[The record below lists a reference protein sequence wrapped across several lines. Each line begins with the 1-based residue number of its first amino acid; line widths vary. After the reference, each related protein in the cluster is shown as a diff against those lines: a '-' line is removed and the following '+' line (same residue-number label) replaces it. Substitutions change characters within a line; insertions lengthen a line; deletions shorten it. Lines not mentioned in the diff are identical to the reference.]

1 MNLRF
6 NEGKRDRRRG
16 LLAGVWLKLLPY
28 SGCSPKTEAG
38 FPPKSLSPGDQGT
51 S

>member
-6 NEGKRDRRRG
+6 NEGKRERRRG

-38 FPPKSLSPGDQGT
+38 FPRPGPGP
-51 S
+51 